1 MSNMDEKPQATVCGG
16 EDATAHPNNA
26 DGGANG
32 PDGDANVPVELITA
46 RDDGSAHAATT
57 QTLHDRGVV
66 FRGPLRAGRRVG
78 EWWHGCR
85 ATPSYWAADGE
96 LAV

>member
-46 RDDGSAHAATT
+46 REVLLGGPRAMTVRR
-57 QTLHDRGVV
+57 TLPQRKRSMIG
-66 FRGPLRAGRRVG
+66 A
-78 EWWHGCR
+78 
-85 ATPSYWAADGE
+85 
-96 LAV
+96 